1 MPFPQ
6 RQVLPV
12 LLAKGG
18 AKGEHDSLAGVNIT
32 VLTNIIHQLSDL
44 SEHATDIINII
55 TKECD
60 HINQRTEKVVTRV
73 TSLAATIADI
83 PVDVKVRGKLYM
95 NHT

>member
-1 MPFPQ
+1 MQ
-6 RQVLPV
+6 PV

-18 AKGEHDSLAGVNIT
+18 AKGDHDSLAGVNIT

-55 TKECD
+55 TKECED
-60 HINQRTEKVVTRV
+60 INQRTEKVVTRV

-83 PVDVKVRGKLYM
+83 PVDVKVRG
-95 NHT
+95 